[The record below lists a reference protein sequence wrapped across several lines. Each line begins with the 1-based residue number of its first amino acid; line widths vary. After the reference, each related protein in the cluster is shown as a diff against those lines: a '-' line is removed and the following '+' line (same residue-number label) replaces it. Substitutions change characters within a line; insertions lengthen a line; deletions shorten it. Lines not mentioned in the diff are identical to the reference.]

1 MMNFKKFIGLNLL
14 IGGLSFPSFAQNTT
28 INASTFGVLEAR
40 QLGPG
45 TMSGRI
51 SAIEGV
57 VSDPKILYVGT
68 AGGGIWKSINAGASF
83 KPIFDK
89 YCQSIGALAIDPT
102 IGCFVKTIS
111 NGHRVSHVTL
121 TCSSINSFSSGGNGS
136 GLYKSTDAGKTW
148 KEITKGLPQKPF
160 GRIAMALAPSAPP
173 NILFQSPLLIPP
185 GTAEGATQ
193 LPLSC
198 NPP

>member
-1 MMNFKKFIGLNLL
+1 MNLKKFIGLNLL

-68 AGGGIWKSINAGASF
+68 AGGGIWKTINAGASF
-83 KPIFDK
+83 KPIF
-89 YCQSIGALAIDPT
+89 
-102 IGCFVKTIS
+102 
-111 NGHRVSHVTL
+111 
-121 TCSSINSFSSGGNGS
+121 
-136 GLYKSTDAGKTW
+136 
-148 KEITKGLPQKPF
+148 
-160 GRIAMALAPSAPP
+160 
-173 NILFQSPLLIPP
+173 
-185 GTAEGATQ
+185 
-193 LPLSC
+193 
-198 NPP
+198 